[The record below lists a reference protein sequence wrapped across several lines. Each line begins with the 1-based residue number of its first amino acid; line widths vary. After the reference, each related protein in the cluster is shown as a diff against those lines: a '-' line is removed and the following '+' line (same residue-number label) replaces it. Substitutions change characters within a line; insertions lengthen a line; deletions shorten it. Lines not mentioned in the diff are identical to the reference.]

1 MEKAKVSMAV
11 TEKKMRA
18 AVLAL
23 LLGVAACAPT
33 APEHRLRARF
43 GEMQAAVEKG
53 QAGDF
58 MEGVSPDFTGESGM
72 DRAALHN
79 LLRARMLAD
88 SHLGVTAGPLEV
100 VVQGDNATV
109 AFDVVLTAGNGR
121 LLPDQAR
128 AYRVTTAWRTE
139 DDEWRVYH
147 ARWNGTP

>member
-11 TEKKMRA
+11 TEKKMRVA
-18 AVLAL
+18 ALAL
-23 LLGVAACAPT
+23 LLGLVACAPA

-88 SHLGVTAGPLEV
+88 SHLGVTTGPLEV